1 MKPVFANHKSV
12 VTGRETFV
20 CTFEKSE
27 SCLLTNDHTSN
38 NEMWNT
44 VDGRGAVADNT
55 LRSGL

>member
-1 MKPVFANHKSV
+1 VFDNHKFV

-27 SCLLTNDHTSN
+27 SCLLTNDQTSN
-38 NEMWNT
+38 NEMWNI
-44 VDGRGAVADNT
+44 VDGRGAVSDNT